1 MTVPTSLPVATTK
14 TTRVLDQHSLGAAL
28 PRLESYLLRDGPIVE
43 LSRHPGWLNVLAR
56 SMRHR
61 PYCLEAVEGE
71 RTLGFLPLAEVSSL
85 LFGRFLVS
93 LPYLNYGGP
102 VADDEETGRLLIDRA
117 VQLADSLG
125 VRYLELRHELAT
137 AHPALKH
144 RRTDKVHMRLDL
156 PADVEQ
162 LGKGIG
168 FKVRNRIKK
177 GEKSGLTVFWG
188 GQELVSDFYAV
199 FSENMRDLGT
209 PVFSRQLFVAILE
222 QFPERTE
229 LCVVRAGMKPV
240 AAGLLLHGWGVTEVP
255 SSSSLR
261 SHRDTCA
268 NMLLFW
274 HLLKRAVERGQDV
287 FDFGRSSADSPT
299 MEFKKQ
305 WGASPS
311 PSEWQFYV
319 RRGELG
325 GMQKESPRYQR
336 LIRMWQRLPVAVTRF
351 IGPAIVR
358 GIP

>member
-1 MTVPTSLPVATTK
+1 MASTVPVSSPTK
-14 TTRVLDQHSLGAAL
+14 TVRVLDRDNLASAL
-28 PRLESYLLRDGPIVE
+28 PRLETYLLRDGPIVE
-43 LSRHPGWLNVLAR
+43 LSRHPAWLNVLYR
-56 SMRHR
+56 SLGHT
-61 PYCLEAVEGE
+61 PYCLEVVDGT
-71 RTLGFLPLAEVSSL
+71 RTCGFLALAYVSSF

-102 VADDEETGRLLIDRA
+102 VADDEETARLLLDSA

-137 AHPALKH
+137 AHPALQH
-144 RRTDKVHMRLDL
+144 SRTDKVQMRLNL
-156 PADVEQ
+156 PGSVEQ
-162 LGKGIG
+162 LGKDIG
-168 FKVRNRIKK
+168 FRVRNRVKK
-177 GEKSGLTVFWG
+177 GEKSGLSVFWG
-188 GQELVSDFYAV
+188 GPELLDEFYAV

-209 PVFSRQLFVAILE
+209 PVYSRRLFRATLE
-222 QFPERTE
+222 QFPDRTE
-229 LCVVRAGMKPV
+229 LCVVRAGKDPV

-261 SHRDTCA
+261 NHRDTCA
-268 NMLLFW
+268 NMLMFW

-287 FDFGRSSADSPT
+287 FDFGRSSVDSPT

-311 PSEWQFYV
+311 PSEWQFYL
-319 RRGELG
+319 RKGEMG

-336 LIRMWQRLPVAVTRF
+336 LIRMWQRLPVAVTRLV
-351 IGPAIVR
+351 GPRIVR